1 MLKLDFYHPF
11 SITITILYSLCSNF
25 AYIYHFL
32 CSSSFLYF
40 RFSFW
45 IIFTFL
51 EIHPLIISCWRT
63 IFGFMF
69 AWKCLYSTSFCH
81 VRIPWEVGSLQPKRG
96 SSSELSH
103 AGTLIQSQEVWEIN
117 LCCLQ
122 DTPSKVASY
131 SSQNGLSQCLI
142 HFSTKWMMRIQEGWG
157 EICAFYQLFL
167 LRTLCLAERGDTHW
181 PDLQWNHFLHDGTML
196 VFQYLS
202 SAICNLLL
210 GWHIQL
216 PFCLLASARGEQ
228 EKCVVSAALT
238 SVPRCPLIL
247 NLWWALGGAW
257 MVKMSHSQSHS
268 DNSHNITLEA
278 HRCPSTTEFPHYFFT
293 IIIMPTEVQGKGEP
307 REISWGFWSL

>member
-1 MLKLDFYHPF
+1 M
-11 SITITILYSLCSNF
+11 
-25 AYIYHFL
+25 
-32 CSSSFLYF
+32 
-40 RFSFW
+40 
-45 IIFTFL
+45 
-51 EIHPLIISCWRT
+51 
-63 IFGFMF
+63 
-69 AWKCLYSTSFCH
+69 
-81 VRIPWEVGSLQPKRG
+81 
-96 SSSELSH
+96 
-103 AGTLIQSQEVWEIN
+103 
-117 LCCLQ
+117 
-122 DTPSKVASY
+122 VASY

-167 LRTLCLAERGDTHW
+167 LRTLCLAERGHTHW

-278 HRCPSTTEFPHYFFT
+278 HRCPSTYRISSLFLYDYHHAHRSSREGGAQGNFLRVLVSLVLLCVVSCPLN
-293 IIIMPTEVQGKGEP
+293 IML
-307 REISWGFWSL
+307 S